1 MKKIVVLIAL
11 FAVMSGASLFSDA
24 SAADQW
30 EIPFLNSWTGPGA
43 GYGILCDYFQK
54 EAVSEIN
61 AAGGIAGKP
70 LIMQDCDTGMDP
82 TRAASC
88 MKKAIEKSV
97 VILGPMTSLDTQVCA
112 PIAAKEEVM
121 ALSVTGG
128 VETIAASRPW
138 AAVVQ
143 GSNRKVADFMMNGWV
158 NLNPDMKK
166 VVMLGLP
173 TVAQW
178 KVRGELQ
185 KEYLEKRG
193 VKVLDNI
200 DVAAGAVDV
209 ASVAIRTLKSEPDGI
224 VLRLMSGDCARV
236 VAELQKRGFKRGERI
251 FIHESADSPEL
262 YTMGIEAGNVLENS
276 YVGIFQTECQ
286 TPTCQKLLDG
296 LRKQKGQEK
305 ATKLM
310 WGDTFYVATYIIKE
324 AIEKTGVKGDPS
336 KLKEE
341 RIKIRDYINSMKN
354 FDSRLWGT
362 ISAQP
367 DGGFDVPIYLAQIKG
382 GKPVVVYSS
391 RDYFKN

>member
-1 MKKIVVLIAL
+1 MKKSVVAIAL
-11 FAVMSGASLFSDA
+11 FAVILGSGLFSTVSA
-24 SAADQW
+24 SDNW
-30 EIPFLNSWTGPGA
+30 EIPFLNTWTGVAA
-43 GYGILCDYFQK
+43 GYGVLCDYFQK
-54 EAVSEIN
+54 EAVLEIN

-70 LIMQDCDTGMDP
+70 LVMRDFDTGMDP
-82 TRAASC
+82 TRAASA
-88 MKKAIEKSV
+88 MKKAIENSV
-97 VILGPMTSLDTQVCA
+97 VVLGPMTSLDTQVCA
-112 PIAAKEEVM
+112 PIAAKEGIM

-143 GSNRKVADFMMNGWV
+143 LSNRKAADFMMNAWV
-158 NLNPDMKK
+158 DRNPDMKK

-193 VKVLDNI
+193 IKVLDNI

-209 ASVAIRTLKSEPDGI
+209 STVAIRALKSEPDGI
-224 VLRLMSGDCARV
+224 VLRLMSGDCSRV
-236 VAELQKRGFKRGERI
+236 VAELQKRGFKKSEKI

-262 YTMGIEAGNVLENS
+262 YSMGIEAGNVLENS
-276 YVGIFQTECQ
+276 YVGVFQTDCQ
-286 TPTCQKLLDG
+286 SSICQKLLDG
-296 LRKQKGQEK
+296 LRKRKGQEK

-310 WGDTFYVATYIIKE
+310 WGDSFYVATYIIKE

-354 FDSRLWGT
+354 FDSRVWGP
-362 ISAQP
+362 ISALP
-367 DGGFDVPIYLAQIKG
+367 DGGFDVPIYLAQVKG
-382 GKPVVVYSS
+382 GRPVVVYSS
-391 RDYFKN
+391 KDYFKN